1 MKESKYII
9 QELKKLFPDAK
20 CELSFTNPYTLL
32 VSVILSAQCTDKRV
46 NQVTPELFKK
56 YPTVYDLAKANQS
69 DVEMIIKSC
78 GFYNNKAKNIIACSK
93 QIVDNYNGE
102 VPTKLEDLIGLSG
115 VGRKTANVV
124 LSTAFNIPA
133 TAVDT
138 HVFRVSNRIGIVSAS
153 NVDECEKQLMQSFPK
168 EEWLNLHQCLVL
180 FGRYICKAQKP
191 SCENC
196 VFSDICKESKC
207 KSKK

>member
-78 GFYNNKAKNIIACSK
+78 GFYNNKAKNS
-93 QIVDNYNGE
+93 
-102 VPTKLEDLIGLSG
+102 
-115 VGRKTANVV
+115 TASDYKR
-124 LSTAFNIPA
+124 STAFEAIIGYLYLNKEFDKIKKFIEITIETA
-133 TAVDT
+133 TA
-138 HVFRVSNRIGIVSAS
+138 SQ
-153 NVDECEKQLMQSFPK
+153 E
-168 EEWLNLHQCLVL
+168 
-180 FGRYICKAQKP
+180 
-191 SCENC
+191 
-196 VFSDICKESKC
+196 
-207 KSKK
+207 